1 MKFKQ
6 DCSRGPLLILVN
18 RNHQGIAGIESTQ
31 DSSMIPMTTDS
42 GGPLACMAVN
52 GSSEHD

>member
-18 RNHQGIAGIESTQ
+18 KNHQGIAGIESTQ

-42 GGPLACMAVN
+42 GGPLARVTVN